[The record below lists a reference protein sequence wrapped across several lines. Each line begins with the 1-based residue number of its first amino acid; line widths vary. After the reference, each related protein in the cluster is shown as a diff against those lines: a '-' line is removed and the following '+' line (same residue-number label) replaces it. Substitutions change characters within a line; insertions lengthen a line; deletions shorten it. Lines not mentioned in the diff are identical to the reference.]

1 MSDEAKGN
9 GEAAAPVVV
18 FDYLKSAHFRVIYAT
33 GAIGG
38 LTPEGNIH
46 FALYNERQAIP
57 RQTVHPLKDPATLGE
72 EILDRRVSREG
83 IVREMEVDVI
93 LSAHAAEGL
102 IVWLQNKINELKKRK
117 QS

>member
-1 MSDEAKGN
+1 MSDQAKGN
-9 GEAAAPVVV
+9 GGAAAPVVV

-46 FALYNERQAIP
+46 FALYNERPAIP
-57 RQTVHPLKDPATLGE
+57 RQMVHPLQDTGTLGD
-72 EILDRRVSREG
+72 EIPERRVSREG
-83 IVREMEVDVI
+83 IIREMEVDVI
-93 LSAHAAEGL
+93 LSREAAERLVG
-102 IVWLQNKINELKKRK
+102 WLQVKIDELKKRS